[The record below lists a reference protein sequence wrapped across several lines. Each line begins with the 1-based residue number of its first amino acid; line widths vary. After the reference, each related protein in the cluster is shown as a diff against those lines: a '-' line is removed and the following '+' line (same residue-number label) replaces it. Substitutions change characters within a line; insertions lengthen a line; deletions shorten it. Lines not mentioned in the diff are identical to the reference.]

1 MRSGGRPSPPR
12 AEGASAAN
20 ALVPTAMGDPFR
32 GWKCRADT
40 AVSVMA
46 AGAAGGDRSHTWT
59 VKARLGPVTVD
70 GRPGQGYGPGITQ
83 LPPHLPYS

>member
-1 MRSGGRPSPPR
+1 
-12 AEGASAAN
+12 
-20 ALVPTAMGDPFR
+20 
-32 GWKCRADT
+32 
-40 AVSVMA
+40 MA

-70 GRPGQGYGPGITQ
+70 GRPGQGYVPGITQ